1 MAAAL
6 HVPTPSAT
14 EGAEPARDLVVSRL
28 GERQHGLVTLAQL
41 AAAGL
46 GASGARRRVAG
57 GRLHRVHRGVYAVG
71 HPLLS
76 AEGRLLAAALACGH
90 AAAVSHRS
98 AAAVLDLRRDD
109 RARVDVTTPGRA
121 RRQRPG
127 IVTHGGVL
135 DARDVTSVGAIPCTT
150 VARTLVDLAGEVTR
164 RELERAC
171 ERAEQ
176 LRVFDLGELMAA
188 LDRAGPRPGV
198 PALRSLLGEGLGETH
213 TRSELEERFL
223 ELCRSAGLPRP
234 QPNARL
240 GVLEVDFLWSAQR
253 LVVETDG
260 RAVHG
265 TPQAFER
272 DRDRDRRL
280 LLAGYRVVRFTWR
293 QVTGTPEVVAETVR
307 ALLASPA

>member
-1 MAAAL
+1 
-6 HVPTPSAT
+6 
-14 EGAEPARDLVVSRL
+14 
-28 GERQHGLVTLAQL
+28 
-41 AAAGL
+41 
-46 GASGARRRVAG
+46 
-57 GRLHRVHRGVYAVG
+57 
-71 HPLLS
+71 
-76 AEGRLLAAALACGH
+76 
-90 AAAVSHRS
+90 
-98 AAAVLDLRRDD
+98 
-109 RARVDVTTPGRA
+109 
-121 RRQRPG
+121 
-127 IVTHGGVL
+127 VL

-150 VARTLVDLAGEVTR
+150 VARTLVDLAGVVTR

-176 LRVFDLGELMAA
+176 LRVFDLGALVAA

-198 PALRSLLGEGLGETH
+198 AALRSLLAEGLGETH

-234 QPNARL
+234 QPNAWL

-260 RAVHG
+260 RAFHG

-307 ALLASPA
+307 ALLGSPP